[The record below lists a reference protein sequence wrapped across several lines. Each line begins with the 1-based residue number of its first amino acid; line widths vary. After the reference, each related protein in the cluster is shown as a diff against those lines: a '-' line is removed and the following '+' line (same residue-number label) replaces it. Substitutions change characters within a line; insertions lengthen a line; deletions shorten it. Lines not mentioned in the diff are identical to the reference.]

1 MQHLH
6 TSCTNKVTD
15 SQLRGVM
22 HPSLSLS
29 VSVSVDQR
37 PGMELMTLCT
47 IVASLRVFPSRTQ
60 FFQYES
66 IRLSCGDASEWRVKR
81 NTSTNMNAECST
93 TWGKRN
99 ESLCLLADSYP
110 VDTGVYWCESGAGEC
125 SSAVNIT
132 VTGGSVILE
141 SPVLPVPE
149 GENVTLRCTNKMTVS
164 SNITAEFY
172 KNGLLIGN
180 SSSGNLSILSVLKS
194 DEGLYKCSISG
205 AQSPDSWLAV
215 RGQSQ
220 VVGSPQPIIAAPGD
234 DVILPCHVVPQV
246 NVAGLT
252 VEWSRPDI
260 QPDPKDR
267 LSRVEYVHLYRDT
280 REDTDMKL
288 STYVRRTELFT
299 DGLRQ
304 GNISLKIMN
313 VTLEDKGRYRC
324 FIPKLKSRIKF
335 SIVHLVVEPD
345 YGKTGTTETPL
356 QPTILQTPDPTDFK
370 GGWSRRSR
378 LVPLVFVCIL
388 AVVLM
393 VGGVV
398 VYLIQKS
405 QKQELIKVPIA
416 CI

>member
-47 IVASLRVFPSRTQ
+47 IV
-60 FFQYES
+60 
-66 IRLSCGDASEWRVKR
+66 
-81 NTSTNMNAECST
+81 
-93 TWGKRN
+93 
-99 ESLCLLADSYP
+99 
-110 VDTGVYWCESGAGEC
+110 
-125 SSAVNIT
+125 
-132 VTGGSVILE
+132 
-141 SPVLPVPE
+141 
-149 GENVTLRCTNKMTVS
+149 
-164 SNITAEFY
+164 
-172 KNGLLIGN
+172 
-180 SSSGNLSILSVLKS
+180 
-194 DEGLYKCSISG
+194 
-205 AQSPDSWLAV
+205 
-215 RGQSQ
+215 GQSQ

-304 GNISLKIMN
+304 YIG
-313 VTLEDKGRYRC
+313 YR
-324 FIPKLKSRIKF
+324 F
-335 SIVHLVVEPD
+335 
-345 YGKTGTTETPL
+345 
-356 QPTILQTPDPTDFK
+356 
-370 GGWSRRSR
+370 
-378 LVPLVFVCIL
+378 
-388 AVVLM
+388 
-393 VGGVV
+393 
-398 VYLIQKS
+398 
-405 QKQELIKVPIA
+405 
-416 CI
+416 

>member
-1 MQHLH
+1 TELPGTLEVFNHRHAAKQIPDLPRFPTDLKCILH
-6 TSCTNKVTD
+6 FS
-15 SQLRGVM
+15 
-22 HPSLSLS
+22 
-29 VSVSVDQR
+29 
-37 PGMELMTLCT
+37 
-47 IVASLRVFPSRTQ
+47 
-60 FFQYES
+60 
-66 IRLSCGDASEWRVKR
+66 
-81 NTSTNMNAECST
+81 
-93 TWGKRN
+93 
-99 ESLCLLADSYP
+99 
-110 VDTGVYWCESGAGEC
+110 
-125 SSAVNIT
+125 
-132 VTGGSVILE
+132 
-141 SPVLPVPE
+141 
-149 GENVTLRCTNKMTVS
+149 
-164 SNITAEFY
+164 
-172 KNGLLIGN
+172 
-180 SSSGNLSILSVLKS
+180 
-194 DEGLYKCSISG
+194 
-205 AQSPDSWLAV
+205 
-215 RGQSQ
+215 GQSQ

-335 SIVHLVVEPD
+335 SIVHLVVGE
-345 YGKTGTTETPL
+345 
-356 QPTILQTPDPTDFK
+356 
-370 GGWSRRSR
+370 

-405 QKQELIKVPIA
+405 QKQEVRQRL
-416 CI
+416 

>member
-215 RGQSQ
+215 RAGRPESFHSPLAHILLPVVGVCLLLVVVILLLLWRSRKGQSQ

-304 GNISLKIMN
+304 YI
-313 VTLEDKGRYRC
+313 
-324 FIPKLKSRIKF
+324 
-335 SIVHLVVEPD
+335 
-345 YGKTGTTETPL
+345 
-356 QPTILQTPDPTDFK
+356 DPV
-370 GGWSRRSR
+370 SPP
-378 LVPLVFVCIL
+378 V
-388 AVVLM
+388 A
-393 VGGVV
+393 GGVAG
-398 VYLIQKS
+398 LKR
-405 QKQELIKVPIA
+405 
-416 CI
+416 

>member
-47 IVASLRVFPSRTQ
+47 IV
-60 FFQYES
+60 
-66 IRLSCGDASEWRVKR
+66 
-81 NTSTNMNAECST
+81 
-93 TWGKRN
+93 
-99 ESLCLLADSYP
+99 
-110 VDTGVYWCESGAGEC
+110 
-125 SSAVNIT
+125 
-132 VTGGSVILE
+132 GGSVILE

-304 GNISLKIMN
+304 YI
-313 VTLEDKGRYRC
+313 
-324 FIPKLKSRIKF
+324 
-335 SIVHLVVEPD
+335 
-345 YGKTGTTETPL
+345 
-356 QPTILQTPDPTDFK
+356 DPV
-370 GGWSRRSR
+370 SPP
-378 LVPLVFVCIL
+378 V
-388 AVVLM
+388 A
-393 VGGVV
+393 GGVAG
-398 VYLIQKS
+398 LKR
-405 QKQELIKVPIA
+405 
-416 CI
+416 